1 MCSVWAESRFPTMD
15 GCQHGKTLA
24 QAEAICAAVDARLCS
39 VDELATDC
47 AKGTGCGHDFG
58 LVWAV
63 DVPPSPP
70 SLPPPALPRLPL
82 AVLAVAGCGEAMC
95 VLAEAQGSVR
105 CCSDDNGRGV
115 SACPVDQPYGGNSR
129 AVRVSGLPGV
139 TGVNDA
145 TLHEAALACE
155 AHGYRLC
162 GVDELKSKSH
172 ACSTGCNYN
181 DPTYLMW
188 SEEACAPAELLL
200 EDTKVAADSGARLF
214 KRPAASLEECA
225 TSCYNRSECGF
236 FAYKPDGRNNC
247 MGGRSASGHAHHPG
261 FNFYRL
267 LA

>member
-1 MCSVWAESRFPTMD
+1 MSIFRFST
-15 GCQHGKTLA
+15 A
-24 QAEAICAAVDARLCS
+24 SAR
-39 VDELATDC
+39 
-47 AKGTGCGHDFG
+47 
-58 LVWAV
+58 
-63 DVPPSPP
+63 
-70 SLPPPALPRLPL
+70 
-82 AVLAVAGCGEAMC
+82 
-95 VLAEAQGSVR
+95 
-105 CCSDDNGRGV
+105 
-115 SACPVDQPYGGNSR
+115 
-129 AVRVSGLPGV
+129 
-139 TGVNDA
+139 
-145 TLHEAALACE
+145 
-155 AHGYRLC
+155 
-162 GVDELKSKSH
+162 H